1 MTTEAP
7 TVWLERLGPTCT
19 RAELAAFCGLSV
31 ATVSIWVSK
40 GILPKPLP
48 GTRRWSTQAVI
59 ERLGTREREEKGR
72 LSPYEQW
79 ARGRG

>member
-1 MTTEAP
+1 MTKEAP
-7 TVWLERLGPTCT
+7 AAWLERLGPTCT
-19 RAELAAFCGLSV
+19 RADIAAFCGLSV
-31 ATVSIWVSK
+31 ATVSIWVAK

-59 ERLGTREREEKGR
+59 DALGQRRAAEESH

-79 ARGRG
+79 ARRRG